1 MRVITAVI
9 IQLVLFI
16 LLGMFNYV
24 FKRNK
29 LIQYSYNSIYLVS
42 RYIMGC
48 KLTTDIIPLKDKI
61 LLISNHPT
69 ILDFI
74 YIMHWAK
81 AHNRIE
87 DLRFISKDSIG
98 DIPVYGEYIKKSQCL
113 ISRDFEKDYDNI
125 TKFCRKISNKPKYI
139 LVIFPEGTT
148 ISPESKEKSV
158 HFAKSNQKPIFEK
171 VLYPR
176 HRGLELILKHL
187 LIEQFIDI
195 TLFYND
201 DRNLYKCNNDID
213 VLFDSYPRN
222 GVILAKEIEL
232 SSVNIK
238 SISKILEDRW
248 IRKESFLKGIRGE

>member
-1 MRVITAVI
+1 MRVILAVI
-9 IQLVLFI
+9 IQLVLFL
-16 LLGMFNYV
+16 LLGMFNYI

-48 KLTTDIIPLKDKI
+48 KLTTDIIPLKDKV

-87 DLRFISKDSIG
+87 DLRFIAKDSIG

-139 LVIFPEGTT
+139 LVIFPEGTI
-148 ISPESKEKSV
+148 ISPQSKEKSV
-158 HFAKSNQKPIFEK
+158 HFSKNNKKPIFEK

-176 HRGLELILKHL
+176 HKGLELILKHL
-187 LIEQFIDI
+187 LIDKRICC
-195 TLFYND
+195 
-201 DRNLYKCNNDID
+201 R
-213 VLFDSYPRN
+213 
-222 GVILAKEIEL
+222 
-232 SSVNIK
+232 
-238 SISKILEDRW
+238 
-248 IRKESFLKGIRGE
+248 